1 MEFWGVEVK
10 PGQTVKCEPGD
21 EGYLHLSQASLGEI
35 KKDKGTGNVP
45 VFVKFND
52 QKLVLGT
59 LSTENC
65 AQIQYDIVFEKEFE
79 LSHGSKNTSVF
90 FVGYKSIHE
99 NYASEDDLDGSDVE
113 AYLNDP
119 KEIGEGWLKKKN
131 LVKPG
136 KVAAAD
142 KDDTVAAKAKT
153 QTGKQDKVEKPKL
166 DDIQNKADD
175 DDEEDKDEDDS
186 NEESDDDDDY
196 NDDEELV
203 KGMIDSDSDDEDK
216 DDSSEDEKANLK
228 VENGKKRSADAAL
241 KSPIGKKSKT
251 ITPAGNL
258 KIGDTK
264 KGSQTPIPQITKQAG
279 NKAKQQTP
287 KSSGSVM
294 CKTCSKSFNTEN
306 ALQSHTKAK
315 HSGAK

>member
-21 EGYLHLSQASLGEI
+21 ERYLHLSQASLGEI
-35 KKDKGTGNVP
+35 KKDKGTENVP

-79 LSHGSKNTSVF
+79 LSHGSKNTS
-90 FVGYKSIHE
+90 
-99 NYASEDDLDGSDVE
+99 SDVE

-119 KEIGEGWLKKKN
+119 KEIGEGWLKKNN

-153 QTGKQDKVEKPKL
+153 GKQDKVEKPKL
-166 DDIQNKADD
+166 DGIQNKVED
-175 DDEEDKDEDDS
+175 DDEEDEDEDDS
-186 NEESDDDDDY
+186 TEESDDDDDDDDDV
-196 NDDEELV
+196 DDEELA

-228 VENGKKRSADAAL
+228 AENGKKRSADAAL
-241 KSPIGKKSKT
+241 KSPIGKKAKI

-294 CKTCSKSFNTEN
+294 CKSCSKSFNTEN